1 MKAADFLSHCQ
12 GVVRDRGAA
21 YGDTRDNMDDTAK
34 RWSSVIGAPVTP
46 AQVALC
52 MIELKLSRLREGLT
66 PDSLDSITDIAG
78 YAAIIAELITD

>member
-12 GVVRDRGAA
+12 GVVSDRGAS
-21 YGDTRDNMDDTAK
+21 YGDARANMADTAK
-34 RWSSVIGAPVTP
+34 RWSGVIGAPVTP